1 MDKRR
6 ILASLDRS
14 MTSPAEAPSIVSR
27 LRSAVVTVVLAVIGG
42 LIAQKMGFDL
52 ATSAVLVV
60 LALTGVLLIRYVV
73 RSLRIFDRYIWGQV
87 WSGMFTGVMVLSGV
101 MVLGNVYKKMDQL
114 LGDTKLPVWF
124 VLKFMGL
131 VIPYSL
137 VFTIP
142 WAFLTSI
149 LLVYGRMSADN
160 EMVSIRMT
168 GQPMWRICAPVFA
181 MAVLLCGV
189 CFYVNV
195 DLAPSSKNQMKR
207 LFYDVATDNP
217 ITLFQEGRVLDKMP
231 GFRIYTGKQKKGTN
245 ELENLQLIQ
254 LDGNTEKQFI
264 RAKTAKLVRTP
275 GKLDFD
281 LELHDATLE
290 QVIVA
295 PEGNVEKV
303 NSAQLGETA
312 ITFPLSDLKGKT
324 ERINASMKDT
334 SALWAEVKSSVDSV
348 TNEPMNKKQRSV
360 SLTELNKRYS
370 FSLACLTFALVGIPL
385 GITAQRRETT
395 IGFVLSLVT
404 AVVYLVFIFFA
415 DGQNDKPSIY
425 PHLLMWLPNLV
436 FLSIGGTLFYRLSKR

>member
-1 MDKRR
+1 MDKSGN
-6 ILASLDRS
+6 LASLHCS
-14 MTSPAEAPSIVSR
+14 MTPPNASLSFKSR
-27 LRSAVVTVVLAVIGG
+27 LWSALG
-42 LIAQKMGFDL
+42 
-52 ATSAVLVV
+52 
-60 LALTGVLLIRYVV
+60 
-73 RSLRIFDRYIWGQV
+73 LRIFDRYIWGQV
-87 WSGMFTGVMVLSGV
+87 WGGMFTGVLVLSGV

-114 LGDTKLPVWF
+114 LGDTKLPFWF
-124 VLKFMGL
+124 VLKFIGL

-142 WAFLTSI
+142 WAFLTAI

-168 GQPMWRICAPVFA
+168 GQPMWRICAPVFL
-181 MAVLLCGV
+181 MAIMLSGV

-207 LFYDVATDNP
+207 LFYDVAIDHP

-231 GFRIYTGKQKKGTN
+231 GFRIYTGKQKKGTDS
-245 ELENLQLIQ
+245 LENLQIIQ
-254 LDGNTEKQFI
+254 LEGNTEKQFI
-264 RAKTAKLVRTP
+264 RAKTAKLVRTE
-275 GKLDFD
+275 GRIDFD

-290 QVIVA
+290 QVING
-295 PEGNVEKV
+295 PDGYVEKV

-324 ERINASMKDT
+324 ERVNASMKDT
-334 SALWAEVKSSVDSV
+334 STLWREVNTSMDSV
-348 TNEPMNKKQRSV
+348 TKLPMDKKQRSV

-395 IGFVLSLVT
+395 IGFVLSLIT

-415 DGQNDKPSIY
+415 DGQNSRPSVY
-425 PHLLMWLPNLV
+425 PHLLMWLPNVV
-436 FLSIGGTLFYRLSKR
+436 FLTIGGTLFYRLSKK

>member
-1 MDKRR
+1 
-6 ILASLDRS
+6 
-14 MTSPAEAPSIVSR
+14 
-27 LRSAVVTVVLAVIGG
+27 
-42 LIAQKMGFDL
+42 
-52 ATSAVLVV
+52 
-60 LALTGVLLIRYVV
+60 
-73 RSLRIFDRYIWGQV
+73 
-87 WSGMFTGVMVLSGV
+87 
-101 MVLGNVYKKMDQL
+101 
-114 LGDTKLPVWF
+114 DTKLPGWF

-142 WAFLTSI
+142 WAFLTAI

-168 GQPMWRICAPVFA
+168 GTPMWRICAPVFA
-181 MAVLLCGV
+181 MAVMLCGL

-195 DLAPSSKNQMKR
+195 ELAPSSKNQMKH
-207 LFYDVATDNP
+207 LFYDVASGNP
-217 ITLFQEGRVLDKMP
+217 ISLFQEGRVLDKMP
-231 GFRIYTGKQKKGTN
+231 GFRIYTGKQKKGSN
-245 ELENLQLIQ
+245 ELENLQIIQ
-254 LDGNTEKQFI
+254 LEGNTEKQFI
-264 RAKTAKLVRTP
+264 RAKSAKLVRTE

-295 PEGNVEKV
+295 PEGHVETI

-334 SALWAEVKSSVDSV
+334 NALWTEVKSGVDSI
-348 TNEPMNKKQRSV
+348 TSEPLNRKQRSV

-425 PHLLMWLPNLV
+425 PHLLMWLPNVV
-436 FLSIGGTLFYRLSKR
+436 FLAIGGTLFYKLSKK

>member
-1 MDKRR
+1 M
-6 ILASLDRS
+6 
-14 MTSPAEAPSIVSR
+14 SR
-27 LRSAVVTVVLAVIGG
+27 LWSVVVMALVGLAAFLVTRQLGIDTQKGVIMVVVAIIG
-42 LIAQKMGFDL
+42 
-52 ATSAVLVV
+52 VLV
-60 LALTGVLLIRYVV
+60 ARKLIYR
-73 RSLRIFDRYIWGQV
+73 LRIFDRYIWGQV
-87 WSGMFTGVMVLSGV
+87 WGGMFTGVLVLSGV

-114 LGDTKLPVWF
+114 LGDTKLPIWF

-142 WAFLTSI
+142 WAFLTAI

-168 GQPMWRICAPVFA
+168 GTPMWRICAPVFV
-181 MAVLLCGV
+181 MALMLSGV

-207 LFYDVATDNP
+207 LFYDVATENP

-254 LDGNTEKQFI
+254 LEGNTEKQFI

-295 PEGNVEKV
+295 PEGHVEKV

-334 SALWAEVKSSVDSV
+334 SDLWKEVKTGMDST
-348 TNEPMNKKQRSV
+348 TNEVLNKKQRSV

-436 FLSIGGTLFYRLSKR
+436 FLSIGGTLFYKLSRK